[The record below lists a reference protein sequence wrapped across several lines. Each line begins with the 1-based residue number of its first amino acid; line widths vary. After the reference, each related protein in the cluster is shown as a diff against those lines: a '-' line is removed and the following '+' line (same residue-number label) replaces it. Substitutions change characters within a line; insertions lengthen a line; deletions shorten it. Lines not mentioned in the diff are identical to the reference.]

1 MKKISFIVICAVLLS
16 CVFAPTVCATV
27 DYTPTSV
34 YETYIYDTDG
44 EPIGIS
50 AAYETQKVVSTGF
63 SEPTDVCVTDNGT
76 LYICD
81 SKNGRIAI
89 TDSHLESFEY
99 IKDFTFENTQHSF
112 SEPKGIW
119 ADDNSLYVSD
129 SGNARIVAF
138 EITKQGYI
146 CKNIYKRP
154 AITMLEDDYQ
164 YVPTKLTVDST
175 GKMYVISKGIN
186 LGVLVLDE
194 NGEFMNFVG
203 APNVE
208 PDLAEI
214 LWRKIA
220 TKEQLANMES
230 YVPTE
235 YNAITMDDNGFLYV
249 ASQTSKK
256 VPVGKLNSDGDNILV
271 EPYDG
276 YGDSV
281 YLENTTYEPYF
292 TDVALYDSGKI
303 GEDIYFVLD
312 SLQGKIYAYAE
323 DGMLLY
329 AFGGNG
335 NQKGL
340 FYSASALE
348 YIPATDGES
357 AKLIVTDSFKNS
369 ITVLSETVFSQK
381 ILSALSLYNNG
392 KYELAEEAWNEIK
405 DIDSSYLPAEICL
418 AKMLLYKKQYSQAL
432 KKLSVIRRYDLYND
446 AFSKTR
452 DGLIR
457 EYFSYGLLLAI
468 VLIAVFIGIR
478 VVIKKKKLGSRLI
491 ESDGYKSFKYANYVM
506 LHPFDGFWDLKH
518 ERKGNVR
525 TATVIAVLFF
535 VFYALNIQFGGY
547 IATEVNPGEE
557 RVIYNV
563 LMLLLPLL
571 FYVVANWCFTTL
583 MDGKGTL
590 KDIYIATCYAL
601 KPYVIFAL
609 PLLAVSNIVTVE
621 ELAFYTFF
629 KTVLVVWVLFLLFA
643 GLMMTHDY
651 TPGKTVITVI
661 LVLVGICLIV
671 FLILLVI
678 SIVQNISQFAYNTY
692 KEISFRS
699 Y

>member
-1 MKKISFIVICAVLLS
+1 MKKISFIIICAVLLS
-16 CVFAPTVCATV
+16 CAFAPSVCATV
-27 DYTPTSV
+27 DYTPNSV

-44 EPIGIS
+44 EPISIS

-76 LYICD
+76 VYICD

-89 TDSHLESFEY
+89 TDSHLENFEY
-99 IKDFTFENTQHSF
+99 IDAFVFENTQHSF

-119 ADDNSLYVSD
+119 ADNSSLYVTD

-138 EITKQGYI
+138 EITQQGYI
-146 CKNIYKRP
+146 CKNIYERP
-154 AITMLEDDYQ
+154 VITMLDNEYQ
-164 YVPTKLTVDST
+164 YVPIKLTVDST

-186 LGVLVLDE
+186 FGIIVLDE

-203 APNVE
+203 APSVE

-230 YVPTE
+230 FVPTE
-235 YNAITMDDNGFLYV
+235 YNAITMDNNGFLYV
-249 ASQTSKK
+249 ASQTSEK

-276 YGDSV
+276 YGDSI

-312 SLQGKIYAYAE
+312 SLQGKIYAYTE

-348 YIPATDGES
+348 YIPSTDGES
-357 AKLIVTDSFKNS
+357 AKLIIADSFKNS
-369 ITVLSETVFSQK
+369 VTVLSETVFSQK

-405 DIDSSYLPAEICL
+405 NIDSGYLPADICL
-418 AKMLLYKKQYSQAL
+418 AKMLLYKEKYSQAL
-432 KKLSVIRRYDLYND
+432 NKLSVIRRYDLYND
-446 AFSKTR
+446 AFTKTR

-457 EYFSYGLLLAI
+457 DYFPYGLLAAI
-468 VLIAVFIGIR
+468 VLTALFVAIR
-478 VVIKKKKLGSRLI
+478 VVLKKKKIALRFTQS
-491 ESDGYKSFKYANYVM
+491 EGYKSFNYANYIM
-506 LHPFDGFWDLKH
+506 IHPFDGFWDLKH

-535 VFYALNIQFGGY
+535 VFYAMNIQFGGY
-547 IATEVNPGEE
+547 IATEVAPGEE
-557 RVIYNV
+557 RVIYKV
-563 LMLLLPLL
+563 LMLFLPLL
-571 FYVVANWCFTTL
+571 FYVIANWCFTTL

-609 PLLAVSNIVTVE
+609 PLLVVSNIVTAD

-629 KTVLVVWVLFLLFA
+629 KTVLIVWVLFLLFA

-651 TPGKTVITVI
+651 TPGKTVITII
-661 LVLVGICLIV
+661 LILVGICLIV
-671 FLILLVI
+671 FVILLVI